1 MRYLALRPLTAFN
14 KIKVLCLHSKALV
27 SIYLISHWFPKYA
40 LCLLGWFHHGPP
52 VCMYI
57 YIYTLSYF
65 CLSSPLRRCF
75 PSFWILSTIQQS
87 AYFSIQHRILPQLS
101 SPHWCFQSL
110 NDVTLVCLLWL
121 NTWSCTLLYCCE
133 SLMCASHTVSMNGK
147 FYNGRRSMNSVCLVA
162 ISFSIFWEC
171 IKCVNR

>member
-57 YIYTLSYF
+57 YIYIYTFLLLPIFPFKTMFSILLNPFHHSTISLLFNTTQNSATTILTSLMLSVVKWRNS
-65 CLSSPLRRCF
+65 CLSF
-75 PSFWILSTIQQS
+75 MTEHMVM
-87 AYFSIQHRILPQLS
+87 YFI
-101 SPHWCFQSL
+101 
-110 NDVTLVCLLWL
+110 VLLWKL
-121 NTWSCTLLYCCE
+121 N
-133 SLMCASHTVSMNGK
+133 
-147 FYNGRRSMNSVCLVA
+147 VC
-162 ISFSIFWEC
+162 
-171 IKCVNR
+171 